1 MKSNYVGKAYDYV
14 PPPPKG
20 TSSIPAP
27 PKSSVKTFN
36 ISSGECPWMMELP
49 GIKTGVK
56 PELPEGEEET
66 GSNVDDGLTPEEKK
80 KQMLEN
86 DPGFSKYIKMKK
98 MGVLLINIRRKIKQE
113 GLGYDYKDMNL
124 FSNNIEIE
132 QADACIV

>member
-1 MKSNYVGKAYDYV
+1 
-14 PPPPKG
+14 
-20 TSSIPAP
+20 
-27 PKSSVKTFN
+27 
-36 ISSGECPWMMELP
+36 MELP

-56 PELPEGEEET
+56 PEIPEGEEET
-66 GSNVDDGLTPEEKK
+66 ESNVDDGLTPEEKK

-124 FSNNIEIE
+124 FANNIEIE
-132 QADACIV
+132 